1 MFVTFIFSTNGDT
14 HFGKIVYNNNQ
25 KINYDIVKND
35 ALYILNI
42 IDKINGF
49 DYLTY
54 NEFSIGILGI
64 SENLEI
70 SDINE
75 AKNFRIYIDK
85 SNIIYNYYFNNKL
98 IKIINTYETESETEL
113 DNDTESNQETDTES
127 EQELDNDT
135 ESNQDNEPASDLY
148 NEPDSVLDNEPASD
162 LYNEPDSVL
171 DNEPDSDLD

>member
-14 HFGKIVYNNNQ
+14 YFGKILYGSNQ

-35 ALYILNI
+35 ALYVLNI

-64 SENLEI
+64 SENSEI
-70 SDINE
+70 SNINE

-98 IKIINTYETESETEL
+98 IKIINTCDLESETESESENDSETENNSELESENNSEL
-113 DNDTESNQETDTES
+113 D
-127 EQELDNDT
+127 
-135 ESNQDNEPASDLY
+135 
-148 NEPDSVLDNEPASD
+148 
-162 LYNEPDSVL
+162 
-171 DNEPDSDLD
+171 

>member
-35 ALYILNI
+35 ALYVLNI
-42 IDKINGF
+42 IDKLNGF

-64 SENLEI
+64 YKNSEI
-70 SDINE
+70 SNINE

-85 SNIIYNYYFNNKL
+85 SNIVYNYYFNNKL
-98 IKIINTYETESETEL
+98 IKTINTYESEADTEPESDTETESDTEPESETEL
-113 DNDTESNQETDTES
+113 D
-127 EQELDNDT
+127 
-135 ESNQDNEPASDLY
+135 
-148 NEPDSVLDNEPASD
+148 
-162 LYNEPDSVL
+162 
-171 DNEPDSDLD
+171 

>member
-14 HFGKIVYNNNQ
+14 YFGKILYDINQ

-98 IKIINTYETESETEL
+98 IKIIIPCDLESETESESDSETENNSEL
-113 DNDTESNQETDTES
+113 D
-127 EQELDNDT
+127 
-135 ESNQDNEPASDLY
+135 
-148 NEPDSVLDNEPASD
+148 
-162 LYNEPDSVL
+162 
-171 DNEPDSDLD
+171 